1 MIVELEITAMA
12 HGGSGI
18 GRLEGRVI
26 FCPGVIPG
34 DVVRAEITDDSK
46 KSLWRAQALSIITP
60 SPHRVPHIWPEAD
73 ISRPAAERAGGADYG
88 HIALPHQRELKTH
101 ILKDSLMRFGGISE
115 DVLHGVTVKGVPGD
129 DEKNGLGWRTRV
141 TLHADE
147 SGRLGPYA
155 EKSHTV
161 IPVKDL
167 PLASDAIRSSGI
179 VNTPFEGAHTVRAL
193 DTTGSGVRLV
203 IDEQAPGDIVER
215 VGEVEFH
222 LSDQSFWQVH
232 QSAPALL
239 SDAVTRAIDPARL
252 HADADNADLY
262 SGVGLLGHAMAQVAG
277 KEISLTAV
285 ESDERALSYV
295 SRNLADVAEVDPIA
309 ARVDRWISGKARDLA
324 GKKAPWSRV
333 TIILDPPR
341 SGAKAEV
348 TTALASL
355 GAGQIVYVACDPV
368 ALARDAS
375 ALMKS
380 GYEMV
385 FLESWD
391 LFPHTHHMETVA
403 TFVKDPA

>member
-1 MIVELEITAMA
+1 MA

-34 DVVRAEITDDSK
+34 DIVRAEITDDSK

-73 ISRPAAERAGGADYG
+73 ISKPAAERAGGADYG

-115 DVLHGVTVKGVPGD
+115 DVLQGVTVQGVPGD
-129 DEKNGLGWRTRV
+129 DERNGLGWRPRV

-167 PLASDAIRSSGI
+167 PLASDAIRSAGI
-179 VNTPFEGAHTVRAL
+179 VSTPFEGAHTVRAL

-203 IDEQAPGDIVER
+203 IDEQAAGDILER

-277 KEISLTAV
+277 QEISLTAV

-324 GKKAPWSRV
+324 GKKAPWSRA

>member
-1 MIVELEITAMA
+1 MA

-18 GRLEGRVI
+18 GRLDGRVI

-46 KSLWRAQALSIITP
+46 KSLWRAQALSIVTP
-60 SPHRVPHIWPEAD
+60 SPHRVPHMWPEAD
-73 ISRPAAERAGGADYG
+73 ISRPVEERAGGADYG

-115 DVLHGVTVKGVPGD
+115 DALLGVTVKGVPGD

-179 VNTPFEGAHTVRAL
+179 VSTPFEGAHTVRAL

-215 VGEVEFH
+215 VGQVEFH

-239 SDAVTRAIDPARL
+239 SDTVMRAIDPARL

-277 KEISLTAV
+277 SEISLTAV

-295 SRNLADVAEVDPIA
+295 SRNLTGVAEVDPIA

-324 GKKAPWSRV
+324 GEKAPWSRA

-380 GYEMV
+380 GYTMV

-391 LFPHTHHMETVA
+391 LFPTPTTWKRSPHS
-403 TFVKDPA
+403 

>member
-34 DVVRAEITDDSK
+34 DIVRAEITDDSK

-115 DVLHGVTVKGVPGD
+115 DVLQGVTVQGVPGD
-129 DEKNGLGWRTRV
+129 DERNGLGWRTRV

-203 IDEQAPGDIVER
+203 IDEQAPGDILER

-252 HADADNADLY
+252 HA
-262 SGVGLLGHAMAQVAG
+262 
-277 KEISLTAV
+277 
-285 ESDERALSYV
+285 
-295 SRNLADVAEVDPIA
+295 
-309 ARVDRWISGKARDLA
+309 
-324 GKKAPWSRV
+324 
-333 TIILDPPR
+333 
-341 SGAKAEV
+341 
-348 TTALASL
+348 
-355 GAGQIVYVACDPV
+355 
-368 ALARDAS
+368 
-375 ALMKS
+375 
-380 GYEMV
+380 
-385 FLESWD
+385 
-391 LFPHTHHMETVA
+391 
-403 TFVKDPA
+403 

>member
-1 MIVELEITAMA
+1 MA

-18 GRLEGRVI
+18 GRLDGRVI

-46 KSLWRAQALSIITP
+46 KSLWRAQALSIVTP

-73 ISRPAAERAGGADYG
+73 ISRPVEERAGGADYG

-115 DVLHGVTVKGVPGD
+115 DALLGVTVKGVPGD

-179 VNTPFEGAHTVRAL
+179 VSTPFEGAHTVRAL

-215 VGEVEFH
+215 VGQVEFH

-239 SDAVTRAIDPARL
+239 SDTVMRAIDPARL

-295 SRNLADVAEVDPIA
+295 SRNLAGVAEVDPIA

-324 GKKAPWSRV
+324 GEKAPWSRA

-380 GYEMV
+380 GYTMV

-391 LFPHTHHMETVA
+391 LFPHTDHMETIA
-403 TFVKDPA
+403 TFVKDK